1 MNKNLRIIPHG
12 WWVVQSKPN
21 AEEKAIRQLSN
32 QGFVTYC
39 PMYQKETLRA
49 RQIKTKT
56 IPLFPCYVF
65 IEADEHAKDTIH
77 TIRSTYGVSRLLK
90 IGEMPILVPGQVIC
104 DIKLIEA
111 QQIGKT
117 ESYFKKGELVK
128 IKEGLYRGL
137 EAVYQMDDGLK
148 RVVILLNILNK
159 ETPLHI
165 NKDQLH
171 KI

>member
-1 MNKNLRIIPHG
+1 
-12 WWVVQSKPN
+12 
-21 AEEKAIRQLSN
+21 
-32 QGFVTYC
+32 
-39 PMYQKETLRA
+39 
-49 RQIKTKT
+49 
-56 IPLFPCYVF
+56 
-65 IEADEHAKDTIH
+65 
-77 TIRSTYGVSRLLK
+77 
-90 IGEMPILVPGQVIC
+90 VPGQVIC